1 MKRSWIAAGTVVAVA
16 LAALIGVKAPPELA
30 QVLNLAGI
38 TLPPELIQREDAPA
52 PALVQTE
59 GLPDTA
65 GSFGTAK
72 NWLYD
77 KVFHDI
83 RRTFYCGCAYD
94 ENRRVDWKSCGY
106 KIREDNVRAARV
118 EAEHVVP
125 AYWIGYTRPCWR
137 TLVCSTN
144 NGERF
149 KGRDCCQDIDPVFRA
164 AHNDLHNLRP
174 AVGEI
179 NGDRSNYRFGMV
191 QTDAREYGDCV
202 FKVDTELRRAEPPPQ
217 VRGDIARISFYM
229 EKTYGV
235 RLSRQ
240 QRQLFEVWHRQ
251 DPPDAWEKD
260 YNRRIKAIQGNGNPF
275 VEGG

>member
-1 MKRSWIAAGTVVAVA
+1 MKRSWIVAGTVVAIA

-30 QVLNLAGI
+30 HVLNLVGI
-38 TLPPELIQREDAPA
+38 TLPPELIQREDAAA

-59 GLPDTA
+59 GLPNTA

-77 KVFHDI
+77 KVFHDH
-83 RRTFYCGCAYD
+83 RSTFYCSCAYD
-94 ENRRVDWKSCGY
+94 ENRRVDWQSCGY
-106 KIREDNVRAARV
+106 KVREDKVRAARV

-125 AYWIGYTRPCWR
+125 AYWIGYTRPRWR
-137 TLVCSTN
+137 KQVCSAN

-149 KGRDCCQDIDPVFRA
+149 KGRNCCEEIDPVFRT
-164 AHNDLHNLRP
+164 AHNDLHNLWP

-191 QTDAREYGDCV
+191 QTDARDYGHCD
-202 FKVDTELRRAEPPPQ
+202 FKVDSNLHRAEPPPQ

-229 EKTYGV
+229 EKAYAV
-235 RLSRQ
+235 PLSRQ
-240 QRQLFEVWHRQ
+240 QRQLFEAWNRQ
-251 DPPDAWEKD
+251 DPPDAWEKER
-260 YNRRIKAIQGNGNPF
+260 NRRIKAIQGNGNPF